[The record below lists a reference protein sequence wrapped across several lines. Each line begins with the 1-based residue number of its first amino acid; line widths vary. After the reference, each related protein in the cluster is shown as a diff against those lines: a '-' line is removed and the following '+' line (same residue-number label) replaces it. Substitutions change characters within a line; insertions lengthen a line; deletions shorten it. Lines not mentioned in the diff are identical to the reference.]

1 VNDVIQKSRND
12 EHNTLMLLGK
22 ARELLIEARNYDEA
36 AKIRS
41 QAEALRAYSQQ
52 QKLSVECYNY
62 AAEIKLRAERK
73 MGAFLRRM
81 EKNKGGEHSH
91 RQTTGRGE
99 STSAPTLDE
108 LGITKDESARYQRLA
123 RVPEKCF
130 DEIVVITNENRERLT
145 TQRVLKE
152 AEERGFL
159 ERTLKNSAA
168 TAATTTSPDGKVVV
182 PVDLLLKEE
191 QTQPFVDAM
200 QILGEEADQLIFDT
214 VIAAAKKEVHDETDQ
229 AHSHKAH
236 A

>member
-1 VNDVIQKSRND
+1 MNDVIQKSGND
-12 EHNTLMLLGK
+12 EHNTLMVLGK
-22 ARELLIEARNYDEA
+22 ACKLLAEARNYDEA

-123 RVPEKCF
+123 RIPEKCF
-130 DEIVVITNENRERLT
+130 DEIVVITNETHERLT
-145 TQRVLKE
+145 TERALKE
-152 AEERGFL
+152 EGRGFL
-159 ERTLKNSAA
+159 KERSRI
-168 TAATTTSPDGKVVV
+168 
-182 PVDLLLKEE
+182 LLL
-191 QTQPFVDAM
+191 PP
-200 QILGEEADQLIFDT
+200 LLQLRQMGRWSFRSISF
-214 VIAAAKKEVHDETDQ
+214 
-229 AHSHKAH
+229 
-236 A
+236 